1 MQKHTIVVGLRKNNT
16 VYRLPIPENSFYFT
30 VSSERQQLVSS
41 TGKLIEYLDGGKF
54 LCAYVTGSQAK
65 RLHLINQN
73 GRELNLPLSRV
84 VHSSVATH
92 SVELPREELT
102 RQLLDTAEKRS
113 NLMEKIDL
121 QEIWELTSDEAS
133 NTFQPAFLAE
143 LSFGKDADDDIVAAF
158 LRSVFIDRLYFKY
171 KESKVIAHSAEQV
184 EQLQKQRQ
192 KEAETL
198 ALIERS
204 AELLKDIHQGNTE
217 NILEREGAREC
228 IQIIRDYYIYEGD
241 AKEADVARKILKA
254 ADLNRPHDPFHLLV
268 KAGVWDKNE
277 NIPLLRKE
285 LPVNFSL
292 LAIQQAE
299 MLLQQGTDKLF
310 LDPAR
315 KDFTHLKPITIDG
328 ASTLDFDDALT
339 VEQQDDNVLVG
350 IHISDVAHYVRPEDP
365 LFLEALQRGTSIY
378 FPEGQIPMLPRHLSQ
393 GICSLVQGELRA
405 ALSFMILLSPE
416 AEVLKLRIYPSVIK
430 VARRLTYDEADT
442 MIESDPELAI
452 LNSLRMKLRNKRL
465 ENGAL
470 LLPFPDVN
478 IHIHDGNKVHV
489 SLADTDTPSR
499 TLVSEMMILANTEAA
514 RYVSDRMAPGLFRSQ
529 KPPHKRVV
537 HGLDNDLYLNSKQ
550 RKMLSRG
557 ELLVSAKPHS
567 GLGVNQYTTITSPIR
582 RLLDLVMQHQ
592 IHSIVRREDFRFTEE
607 MCKDFTSVI
616 GRTLANANSVRQQ
629 RHRYWLLKYLE
640 VRKNIPLK
648 ALVLESGAKRT
659 FLLLTDILM
668 NIDLPTP
675 GQNVPEPGSTVTVK
689 ATKVNALDNSL
700 RLEW

>member
-1 MQKHTIVVGLRKNNT
+1 
-16 VYRLPIPENSFYFT
+16 
-30 VSSERQQLVSS
+30 VSS

-73 GRELNLPLSRV
+73 GREMNLPLSRV
-84 VHSSVATH
+84 VHTSVASHT
-92 SVELPREELT
+92 VELAREELT
-102 RQLLDTAEKRS
+102 RQLQQTANTRTQ
-113 NLMEKIDL
+113 LMERINL
-121 QEIWELTSDEAS
+121 QEIWELISDEKS

-143 LSFGKDADDDIVAAF
+143 LSFGKDADDNIVAAF
-158 LRSVFIDRLYFKY
+158 LRSIFIDRLYFKY
-171 KESKVIAHSAEQV
+171 KENRIVAHSAEQI
-184 EQLQKQRQ
+184 EQLQNQRD
-192 KEAETL
+192 KEAEL
-198 ALIERS
+198 LVLIENG
-204 AELLKDIHQGNTE
+204 ADLLKEINNGNTKD
-217 NILEREGAREC
+217 ILEKDGAKEC
-228 IQIIRDYYIYEGD
+228 IKIIRDFYIYAGD
-241 AKEADVARKILKA
+241 AKEADVARKILKTA
-254 ADLNRPHDPFHLLV
+254 GMNRPHDPFHLLV
-268 KAGVWDKNE
+268 KAGIWDKNE

-285 LPVNFSL
+285 LPVNFPL

-310 LDPAR
+310 QDPAR
-315 KDFTHLKPITIDG
+315 KDFTHLKPMTIDG

-339 VEQQDDNVLVG
+339 LEKQDENFLIGV
-350 IHISDVAHYVRPEDP
+350 HISDVAHYVRPEDP
-365 LFLEALQRGTSIY
+365 LFMEALQRGTSIY

-393 GICSLVQGELRA
+393 GICSLIQGEVRA
-405 ALSFMILLSPE
+405 TLSFMILLSPD
-416 AEVLKLRIYPSVIK
+416 AEVLRMRIYPSVIR
-430 VARRLTYDEADT
+430 VARRLTYDQADT
-442 MIESDPELAI
+442 MITSDPELII
-452 LNSLRMKLRNKRL
+452 LNDLRMKLRNKRL
-465 ENGAL
+465 DNGAL

-537 HGLDNDLYLNSKQ
+537 YGMDTDLYLNSKQ

-557 ELLVSAKPHS
+557 ELLITAKPHS

-616 GRTLANANSVRQQ
+616 GRTLANANNVRQQ

-640 VRKNIPLK
+640 VRQNVPLK
-648 ALVLESGAKRT
+648 ALVLDSGAKKT
-659 FLLLTDILM
+659 FLLLTDILL
-668 NIDLPTP
+668 NIDMPTP

-689 ATKVNALDNSL
+689 VIRVDALDNTL
-700 RLEW
+700 RFEW

>member
-1 MQKHTIVVGLRKNNT
+1 M
-16 VYRLPIPENSFYFT
+16 
-30 VSSERQQLVSS
+30 SS

-65 RLHLINQN
+65 RLRLINQN
-73 GRELNLPLSRV
+73 GREMNLPLSRV
-84 VHSSVATH
+84 VHTSVANHT
-92 SVELPREELT
+92 VDLAREELT
-102 RQLLDTAEKRS
+102 RQLQQTANTRTQ
-113 NLMEKIDL
+113 LMEKINL
-121 QEIWELTSDEAS
+121 QEIWELTSDETS
-133 NTFQPAFLAE
+133 HTFQPAFLAE
-143 LSFGKDADDDIVAAF
+143 LSFGKDADDNIVAAF
-158 LRSVFIDRLYFKY
+158 LRSVFTDRLYFKY
-171 KESKVIAHSAEQV
+171 KENRVVAHSAEQI
-184 EQLQKQRQ
+184 EQLQKQRN

-198 ALIERS
+198 ALIEKG
-204 AELLKDIHQGNTE
+204 ADLLQEINAGGTE
-217 NILEREGAREC
+217 NILERDGAKAC
-228 IQIIRDYYIYEGD
+228 IKIIRDFYIYEGD

-254 ADLNRPHDPFHLLV
+254 AGMNRPHDPFHLLV

-285 LPVNFSL
+285 LPVNFPL

-310 LDPAR
+310 QDPAR
-315 KDFTHLKPITIDG
+315 KDFTHLSPMTIDG

-339 VEQQDDNVLVG
+339 VEKQDENFLIGV
-350 IHISDVAHYVRPEDP
+350 HISDVAHYVRPEDP
-365 LFLEALQRGTSIY
+365 LFMEALQRGTSIY

-393 GICSLVQGELRA
+393 GICSLIQGEVRA
-405 ALSFMILLSPE
+405 TLSFMILLSPD
-416 AEVLKLRIYPSVIK
+416 AEVLRMRIYPSIIK

-442 MIESDPELAI
+442 MIGSDPELFI
-452 LNSLRMKLRNKRL
+452 LNDLRMKLRNKRL
-465 ENGAL
+465 DNGAL

-478 IHIHDGNKVHV
+478 IHIHDGSKIHV

-537 HGLDNDLYLNSKQ
+537 HGMDTDLYLNSKQ

-557 ELLVSAKPHS
+557 ELLITAKPHS

-616 GRTLANANSVRQQ
+616 GRTLANANNVRQQ

-640 VRKNIPLK
+640 VRQNIPLK
-648 ALVLESGAKRT
+648 ALVLDSGSKRT
-659 FLLLTDILM
+659 FLLLTDILL
-668 NIDLPTP
+668 NIDMPTP
-675 GQNVPEPGSTVTVK
+675 GQNVPVPGSTVTVK
-689 ATKVNALDNSL
+689 VIRVDALDNTL
-700 RLEW
+700 RFEW

>member
-1 MQKHTIVVGLRKNNT
+1 M
-16 VYRLPIPENSFYFT
+16 
-30 VSSERQQLVSS
+30 SS

-54 LCAYVTGSQAK
+54 LCAYVTDSQAK
-65 RLHLINQN
+65 RLRLINQN
-73 GRELNLPLSRV
+73 GREMNLPLSRV
-84 VHSSVATH
+84 VHTSVANHT
-92 SVELPREELT
+92 VDLPREELT
-102 RQLLDTAEKRS
+102 RQLQQTANTRTQ
-113 NLMEKIDL
+113 LMEKIDL
-121 QEIWELTSDEAS
+121 QEIWELTSDETS
-133 NTFQPAFLAE
+133 STFQPAFLAE
-143 LSFGKDADDDIVAAF
+143 LSFGKDADDNIVAAF
-158 LRSVFIDRLYFKY
+158 LRSVFTDRLYFKY
-171 KESKVIAHSAEQV
+171 KDNRVVAHSTEQI
-184 EQLQKQRQ
+184 EQLQNQRN

-198 ALIERS
+198 DLIENG
-204 AELLKDIHQGNTE
+204 AELLQEINSGNTD
-217 NILEREGAREC
+217 NILEKDGAEAC
-228 IQIIRDYYIYEGD
+228 IKIIRDFYIYEGD

-254 ADLNRPHDPFHLLV
+254 AGMNRPHDPFHLLV

-285 LPVNFSL
+285 LPVNFPL

-310 LDPAR
+310 QDPAR
-315 KDFTHLKPITIDG
+315 KDFTHLKPMTIDG

-339 VEQQDDNVLVG
+339 VEKQDENFLVG
-350 IHISDVAHYVRPEDP
+350 VHISDVAHYVRPEDP
-365 LFLEALQRGTSIY
+365 LFMEALQRGTSIY

-393 GICSLVQGELRA
+393 GICSLIQGEVRA
-405 ALSFMILLSPE
+405 TLSFMILLSPD
-416 AEVLKLRIYPSVIK
+416 AEVLRMRIYPSIIK

-442 MIESDPELAI
+442 MITSDPELVI
-452 LNSLRMKLRNKRL
+452 LNDLRMKLRNKRL
-465 ENGAL
+465 DSGAL

-478 IHIHDGNKVHV
+478 IHIHDGSKIHV
-489 SLADTDTPSR
+489 SLADSDTASR

-537 HGLDNDLYLNSKQ
+537 YGMDTDLYLNSKQ

-557 ELLVSAKPHS
+557 ELLITAKPHS

-616 GRTLANANSVRQQ
+616 GRTLANANNVRQQ

-640 VRKNIPLK
+640 ARQNIPLQ
-648 ALVLESGAKRT
+648 ALVLDSGSKKT
-659 FLLLTDILM
+659 FLLLTDILL
-668 NIDLPTP
+668 NIDMPTP
-675 GQNVPEPGSTVTVK
+675 GQNVPVPGSTVTVK
-689 ATKVNALDNSL
+689 VTRVDALDNTL
-700 RLEW
+700 RFEW